1 MAIIWWIGDH
11 LPQNPGIVGMPRDF
25 LDHRRREQIVRVG
38 VDPVGVGEI
47 VDLGVIDS
55 RRRHQGRRPVRP
67 GAPRRRPPSRTSPR
81 RRRGTAGG
89 VRSAANRWGLA
100 PGGDGGVRAA
110 GRRGVSGGADR
121 LRDPGALVEPGGR
134 RASAPGAPPG
144 TRRPLR
150 PGPGPAGSTG
160 VPAPPLGGGG
170 PRPDG
175 DRGLHRA
182 GLSAARRPP
191 PAARAARRVSAPLAR
206 GPRGPRGRDGLY
218 ERHRRRTAA
227 VPGSARPWHHRGRL
241 RGTGLDAA
249 ARGDPGGRPGAGA
262 GAGGRGRA
270 AYRGPPPAP
279 GATGRARLPGP
290 PVPARHRARPRT
302 PGRPAALGRRGR
314 RGRTGRRLRRGVPL
328 RPAAGRG
335 AAGHGPV
342 AGRPVQV
349 AQQDPVPRAGHR
361 LARGAAA
368 LDP

>member
-1 MAIIWWIGDH
+1 MGFA
-11 LPQNPGIVGMPRDF
+11 PPRTA
-25 LDHRRREQIVRVG
+25 G
-38 VDPVGVGEI
+38 V
-47 VDLGVIDS
+47 S
-55 RRRHQGRRPVRP
+55 RRAVTEAYGQLVAEGYLEARTGSATRVRWSNPADDAAAHRAPRPAPAARCDLAP
-67 GAPRRRPPSRTSPR
+67 GLPDLRAFPRRRW
-81 RRRGTAGG
+81 AE
-89 VRSAANRWGLA
+89 A
-100 PGGDGGVRAA
+100 VRAQTA
-110 GRRGVSGGADR
+110 TVAFT
-121 LRDPGALVEPGGR
+121 E
-134 RASAPGAPPG
+134 
-144 TRRPLR
+144 
-150 PGPGPAGSTG
+150 
-160 VPAPPLGGGG
+160 LGCF
-170 PRPDG
+170 
-175 DRGLHRA
+175 
-182 GLSAARRPP
+182 AARRPP

-249 ARGDPGGRPGAGA
+249 ARGDPGGRPGTGT

-270 AYRGPPPAP
+270 AYREPPPAP